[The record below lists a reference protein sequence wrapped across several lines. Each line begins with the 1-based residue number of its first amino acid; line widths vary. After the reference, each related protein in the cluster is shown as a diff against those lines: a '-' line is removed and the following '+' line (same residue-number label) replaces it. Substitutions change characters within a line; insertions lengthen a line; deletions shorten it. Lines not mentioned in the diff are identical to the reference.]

1 MSKTIEKQMMTLEE
15 QLGERCA
22 QVIQKT
28 FLYAALATVEE
39 RRILV
44 KKLDRHAKYQPND
57 ALRSIL
63 LEISELI
70 EKMESN

>member
-28 FLYAALATVEE
+28 FQYAILATVEE
-39 RRILV
+39 RLILV
-44 KKLDRHAKYQPND
+44 NRLRKD
-57 ALRSIL
+57 ADKQSSAAVRSIL